1 MQRMSKARS
10 DIGIEVRHTSSC
22 ASRGGKRCDCE
33 PRYRGHVK
41 DAGGRKIRS
50 PWTPSKAE
58 AIAWR
63 QEAVIALRQGRLR
76 PPSPTTVKDAGDALV
91 LGMRTGAVLDRSGKP
106 YKPKTI
112 RTYEHALVT
121 YVYPLLGHRKVSS
134 LKRGD
139 IQGFIEAMRAT
150 GASPSTI
157 HNRLDPLRVIV
168 RRAIDNDEMMVD
180 PCARLNLPVVRNNRT
195 RIEAPAM
202 AETLIAALP
211 EAEQAFWALAFYAGL
226 RRGELRALRVDD
238 VDFDAGLVRV
248 RRGWDD
254 VEGEIAPKTFAGR
267 RDVPMMGELRRI
279 CRAHK
284 LQTGRH
290 GEQLFLGRSA
300 TDPFYPSTVR
310 ARARNAWQAA
320 GLEPLTAHEARHCA
334 ASYMIA
340 CGLDWKKVSEF
351 LGHTDVRTTFNRYG
365 KVVEED
371 LSEAAERLDAYFARH
386 RDSAESKTQT
396 GTPMQDFSGS
406 YRVPAGQAA
415 NKKPVS
421 IGVSPPT
428 PHFES
433 R

>member
-1 MQRMSKARS
+1 MNRSRRDVGIEERHTKSCLSKA
-10 DIGIEVRHTSSC
+10 
-22 ASRGGKRCDCE
+22 GKRCNCE
-33 PRYRGHVK
+33 PHYRGHVK
-41 DAGGRKIRS
+41 DALGRKIRS
-50 PWTPSKAE
+50 HWTSSKAE
-58 AIAWR
+58 ALAWR

-76 PPSPTTVKDAGDALV
+76 RAAPTTVKVAGEELV
-91 LGMRTGAVLDRSGKP
+91 TGMRTGAVLDRSGKP

-112 RTYEHALVT
+112 RTYEHSLDT
-121 YVYPLLGHRKVSS
+121 YVLPVLGHRKVSS
-134 LKRGD
+134 LRRAD
-139 IQGFIEAMRAT
+139 VQGFIEEMRAT
-150 GASPSTI
+150 GASPSTV

-168 RRAIDNDEMMVD
+168 RRAIDNDELMVD

-202 AETLIAALP
+202 AETLIQALP
-211 EAEQAFWALAFYAGL
+211 EPEQAFWALAFYAGL

-254 VEGEIAPKTFAGR
+254 IEGEIAPKTFAGK

-279 CRAHK
+279 CRAHR

-290 GEQLFLGRSA
+290 DAQLFLGRTP

-310 ARARNAWQAA
+310 ARANKAWEAA

-371 LSEAAERLDAYFARH
+371 LSDAAERLDAYFERH
-386 RDSAESKTQT
+386 REIVAGMTQAGSVARRNST
-396 GTPMQDFSGS
+396 RGFPERSG
-406 YRVPAGQAA
+406 RTA
-415 NKKPVS
+415 K
-421 IGVSPPT
+421 
-428 PHFES
+428 
-433 R
+433 

>member
-1 MQRMSKARS
+1 M
-10 DIGIEVRHTSSC
+10 
-22 ASRGGKRCDCE
+22 
-33 PRYRGHVK
+33 
-41 DAGGRKIRS
+41 
-50 PWTPSKAE
+50 
-58 AIAWR
+58 
-63 QEAVIALRQGRLR
+63 ALRQGRLR
-76 PPSPTTVKDAGDALV
+76 PASPTTVKDAGDGLV
-91 LGMRTGAVLDRSGKP
+91 LGMRTGAVLDRSGKR
-106 YKPKTI
+106 YKPKTV
-112 RTYEHALVT
+112 RTYEHALET
-121 YVYPLLGHRKVSS
+121 YVNPLLGHRKVSS
-134 LKRGD
+134 LKRAD
-139 IQGFIEAMRAT
+139 IQEFIEEMRVT
-150 GASPSTI
+150 GASPSTV

-168 RRAIDNDEMMVD
+168 RRAIDNDELMVD
-180 PCARLNLPVVRNNRT
+180 PCARLNLPVVRNNRN

-202 AETLIAALP
+202 AEALIAALP
-211 EAEQAFWALAFYAGL
+211 EPEQAFWALAFYAGL

-238 VDFDAGLVRV
+238 IDFEAGLVRV

-267 RDVPMMGELRRI
+267 RDVPMMGELRRM

-290 GEQLFLGRSA
+290 GEQLFLGGTA

-310 ARARNAWQAA
+310 ARARKAWQAA

-386 RDSAESKTQT
+386 RDTADRGTQP
-396 GTPMQDFSGS
+396 GTPMQGSSGS
-406 YRVPAGQAA
+406 HRVPAGQAA
-415 NKKPVS
+415 SKNPVS
-421 IGVSPPT
+421 IGVSRAET
-428 PHFES
+428 QFES

>member
-1 MQRMSKARS
+1 MSKARR
-10 DIGIEVRHTSSC
+10 DVGIEERHTASCSS
-22 ASRGGKRCDCE
+22 REGKRCNCE

-41 DAGGRKIRS
+41 DASGRKIRS
-50 PWTPSKAE
+50 HWTSSKAE
-58 AIAWR
+58 ALAWR

-76 PPSPTTVKDAGDALV
+76 PAAPTTVNEAGDALI

-106 YKPKTI
+106 YKPKTV
-112 RTYEHALVT
+112 RTYEHALET

-134 LKRGD
+134 LKRAD
-139 IQGFIEAMRAT
+139 IQGFIEEMRAS
-150 GASPSTI
+150 GASPSTV

-168 RRAIDNDEMMVD
+168 RRAIDNDELMVD

-202 AETLIAALP
+202 AEALIQALP
-211 EAEQAFWALAFYAGL
+211 EPGQAFWALAFYAGL

-238 VDFDAGLVRV
+238 VDFDAGLVHV

-254 VEGEIAPKTFAGR
+254 IEGEIAPKTFAGK

-284 LQTGRH
+284 LATGRH
-290 GEQLFLGRSA
+290 GEQLFLGRAA
-300 TDPFYPSTVR
+300 TDPFVPSTVR
-310 ARARNAWQAA
+310 ARARKAWQSA

-386 RDSAESKTQT
+386 RDNAERGTQT
-396 GTPMQDFSGS
+396 GTPMQDSSGS
-406 YRVPAGQAA
+406 HRVPTGQEAS
-415 NKKPVS
+415 KSPVS
-421 IGVSPPT
+421 IGVSRPET
-428 PHFES
+428 QFES

>member
-1 MQRMSKARS
+1 MRGMSKARG
-10 DIGIEVRHTSSC
+10 DVGIEVRHTTSC
-22 ASRGGKRCDCE
+22 ASRSGKRCNCG

-41 DAGGRKIRS
+41 DGSGRKIRS
-50 PWTPSKAE
+50 HWTASKAE

-76 PPSPTTVKDAGDALV
+76 PPTPTTVKDAGDALIA
-91 LGMRTGAVLDRSGKP
+91 GMRSGAVLDRSGKP

-112 RTYEHALVT
+112 RTYEHALET
-121 YVYPLLGHRKVSS
+121 YVYPLLGHRKLSS
-134 LKRGD
+134 LKRAD
-139 IQGFIEAMRAT
+139 IQGFIEEMRAT
-150 GASPSTI
+150 GASPSTV

-168 RRAIDNDEMMVD
+168 RRAIDNDELMVD
-180 PCARLNLPVVRNNRT
+180 PCARLKLPVVRNNRT

-202 AETLIAALP
+202 AEALIAALP
-211 EAEQAFWALAFYAGL
+211 EPEQAFWALAFYAGL

-254 VEGEIAPKTFAGR
+254 VEGEIKPKTFAGK

-290 GEQLFLGRSA
+290 GSQLFLGR
-300 TDPFYPSTVR
+300 TPVDPFYPSTVR
-310 ARARNAWQAA
+310 ARARKAWEAA

-365 KVVEED
+365 KLVEED

-386 RDSAESKTQT
+386 RASSQP
-396 GTPMQDFSGS
+396 GTLMQDSSGAQ
-406 YRVPAGQAA
+406 RVPAGQHASK
-415 NKKPVS
+415 NPVS
-421 IGVSPPT
+421 IRVSGPT
-428 PHFES
+428 TQFES

>member
-1 MQRMSKARS
+1 MSRS
-10 DIGIEVRHTSSC
+10 RRDVGIEERHTKSC
-22 ASRGGKRCDCE
+22 ASRDGKRCN
-33 PRYRGHVK
+33 RGHVK
-41 DAGGRKIRS
+41 DDSGRKIRS
-50 PWTPSKAE
+50 HWTPSKAE

-76 PPSPTTVKDAGDALV
+76 PPTPTTVQEAGEALV
-91 LGMRTGAVLDRSGKP
+91 KGTRSGAILDRSGKP

-112 RTYEHALVT
+112 RTYEHALET

-134 LKRGD
+134 LKRAD
-139 IQGFIEAMRAT
+139 IQGFIEEMRAT
-150 GASPSTI
+150 GASPSTV
-157 HNRLDPLRVIV
+157 HNRLDPVRVIV
-168 RRAIDNDEMMVD
+168 RRAIDNDELMVD
-180 PCARLNLPVVRNNRT
+180 PCAHLNLPVVRNNRT

-202 AETLIAALP
+202 AEALIAALREP
-211 EAEQAFWALAFYAGL
+211 EQAFWALAFYAGL
-226 RRGELRALRVDD
+226 RRGELRALRVADI
-238 VDFDAGLVRV
+238 DFDAGLIRV

-279 CRAHK
+279 CRAHR

-290 GEQLFLGRSA
+290 GDQLFLGR
-300 TDPFYPSTVR
+300 TPTEPFYPSTVR
-310 ARARNAWQAA
+310 ARARKAWQAA

-386 RDSAESKTQT
+386 RDNAERGTQL
-396 GTPMQDFSGS
+396 GTLVQDSSGS
-406 YRVPAGQAA
+406 HRVPAGREAS
-415 NKKPVS
+415 KKPVS
-421 IGVSPPT
+421 IGVSGPET
-428 PHFES
+428 QFES